1 MIVSRNDK
9 RVKVPA
15 CGQHTKDTHTHTH
28 TPWLANWSHLQL
40 CKERAI
46 STLHG
51 IERCW
56 LIQIHG
62 ILNFCPLYLCLKTV
76 RHVARGDRVLV
87 VRTSGLHSKPDLYV
101 CVLEQVYCLH
111 IRAHFCQLWA
121 SGLLLL
127 LQLQHGKH
135 FTALQNL
142 WEDTGVQHVQQVVL
156 GWVTHFVF
164 CPEVRKAS
172 WLLLLRLCLLVNLL
186 LWVFTY
192 MANIS
197 HC

>member
-101 CVLEQVYCLH
+101 CVLEQVYCYSFTSEPTS
-111 IRAHFCQLWA
+111 ASCGPVVSCSFC
-121 SGLLLL
+121 SCSMGSI
-127 LQLQHGKH
+127 LQPCRIYERIQGYSM
-135 FTALQNL
+135 
-142 WEDTGVQHVQQVVL
+142 
-156 GWVTHFVF
+156 
-164 CPEVRKAS
+164 CSR
-172 WLLLLRLCLLVNLL
+172 
-186 LWVFTY
+186 
-192 MANIS
+192 
-197 HC
+197 